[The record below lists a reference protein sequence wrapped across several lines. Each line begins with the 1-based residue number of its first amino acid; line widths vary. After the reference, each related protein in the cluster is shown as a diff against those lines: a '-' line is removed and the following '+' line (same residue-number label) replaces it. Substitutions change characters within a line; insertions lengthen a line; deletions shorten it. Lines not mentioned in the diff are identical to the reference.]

1 MGHRVKAKH
10 GLLEESLYMLY
21 TKISRQ
27 KEEEPA
33 LSPAVVQFN
42 KILSN
47 KWWCSFSLVCS

>member
-1 MGHRVKAKH
+1 MGQRVKAKH
-10 GLLEESLYMLY
+10 GLLEESLYMYLDIY

-42 KILSN
+42 KMLSN
-47 KWWCSFSLVCS
+47 KW